1 MSRRPQRSAPR
12 SRTGPRSRYG
22 RSGSRSAIFWGLLTV
37 AAVAALG
44 GAFWF
49 VRALEAPAL
58 DAALCPPGGP
68 TSALVV
74 VLDLTDPI
82 EPAQLSSIDSRVMAA
97 VDAAAPGAFLA
108 VGLVH
113 PDAARRGA
121 RFALC
126 KPRSGAAA
134 NELYENPR
142 MIEEQYVA
150 KFEAPLQGALAEM
163 VQAGIADSS
172 PIMESIQA
180 TLAGVRGFSEARY
193 PKTLIL
199 VTDLLQHSDVFSF
212 YRGDAWARFAASAD
226 YERLSRNFDGATVE
240 ILRIPRPGAR
250 IRDPE
255 AVDEFWVSYFERQ
268 GAGIVRS
275 RVIGDL

>member
-1 MSRRPQRSAPR
+1 M
-12 SRTGPRSRYG
+12 
-22 RSGSRSAIFWGLLTV
+22 AI
-37 AAVAALG
+37 AALG
-44 GAFWF
+44 GAFWL
-49 VRALEAPAL
+49 VRALDAPTL

-74 VLDLTDPI
+74 VLDLTDPV
-82 EPAQLSSIDSRVMAA
+82 EPAQLSAIESRIMAA
-97 VDAAAPGAFLA
+97 VNGAAPGAFLA

-113 PDAARRGA
+113 PDSASRGA

-126 KPRSGAAA
+126 KPKSGAAA

-142 MIEEQYVA
+142 MIEAEYA
-150 KFEAPLQGALAEM
+150 MKFEAPLQDALAEM
-163 VQAGIADSS
+163 IPAGTADSS

-199 VTDLLQHSDVFSF
+199 VTDLLQHSEVFSF
-212 YRGDAWARFAASAD
+212 YRGDAWHRFAASAD
-226 YERLSRNFDGATVE
+226 YARLSRNLDGATIE

-250 IRDPE
+250 IRDP
-255 AVDEFWVSYFERQ
+255 AAIDEFWVSYFERQ
-268 GAGIVRS
+268 GARTVRF